1 MFDTEHVQK
10 VHEIP
15 FARFNETFGCLN
27 WKVSCSVFSVNGQL
41 FFEMT
46 LQLIN
51 NVFALCA
58 LHYACQNISTT
69 NNAPALGSRH
79 QAVLEDHCPPAR
91 NCRRTE
97 RCLTRHMPIST
108 RGEIT
113 LFVG

>member
-58 LHYACQNISTT
+58 LHCACQSISTT
-69 NNAPALGSRH
+69 NKAPALGSHRFRGSLPSCKKL
-79 QAVLEDHCPPAR
+79 QK
-91 NCRRTE
+91 NCKMFDRAYADFKQ
-97 RCLTRHMPIST
+97 
-108 RGEIT
+108 G
-113 LFVG
+113 